1 MEVVGIVSIGL
12 WPCTYLFTLGNQL
25 ARVELRDDA
34 LEDLVHDRGEH
45 ALIVVL
51 AKLAVDGR
59 ERGRG
64 WAGQDTAS
72 DVHHLQ
78 VCGSSVTKF
87 RGLRMG
93 GAGAWRV

>member
-1 MEVVGIVSIGL
+1 MIVCGEL
-12 WPCTYLFTLGNQL
+12 KAFTYLFTLGDEL

-45 ALIVVL
+45 ALIVIL
-51 AKLAVDGR
+51 TKLAVDGR
-59 ERGRG
+59 EGRRG

-78 VCGSSVTKF
+78 VCGSS
-87 RGLRMG
+87 
-93 GAGAWRV
+93 AA